1 MAAVASCGGAETLPS
16 QSPAGREPENEY
28 PPRILRSSA
37 GAFYWPNMV
46 GSRRQR
52 RPAGAFFRRGQPP
65 RAQSRVEKA
74 GEGSAGLNGDFPAQ
88 LTFGWKENG
97 HRGRRQKPGW
107 TPPFSQVT
115 VRVTGGAPTSKL

>member
-1 MAAVASCGGAETLPS
+1 MPLSPS
-16 QSPAGREPENEY
+16 PCRVRSRVNASPANLKIRFHK
-28 PPRILRSSA
+28 RSILRSSA